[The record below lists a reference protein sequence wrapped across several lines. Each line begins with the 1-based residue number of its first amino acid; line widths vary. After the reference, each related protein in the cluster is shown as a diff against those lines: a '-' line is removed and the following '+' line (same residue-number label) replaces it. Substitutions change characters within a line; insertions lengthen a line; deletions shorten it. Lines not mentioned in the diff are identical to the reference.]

1 LRIAHRARRR
11 FLKTLAVLAVIGALG
26 TWMFLRVGEW
36 LVVEDPLVPSGAAV
50 VLSGGMPMRARE
62 AAEIY
67 RGKFAP
73 EVWVTDP
80 NDASSEL
87 QELGIHFLGETF
99 YNQRVLI
106 QLGVPVESIRVIEPK
121 IYNTEDEV
129 RAIAKTARDTGVH
142 RVIIVTSKAH
152 TRRVHTIWHKLVGDD
167 PALIVRYAREDGYDG
182 AHWWRRTSDALDVSR
197 EVFGLLNAWAGF
209 PLRHGER

>member
-1 LRIAHRARRR
+1 
-11 FLKTLAVLAVIGALG
+11 
-26 TWMFLRVGEW
+26 
-36 LVVEDPLVPSGAAV
+36 
-50 VLSGGMPMRARE
+50 MRARE

-67 RGKFAP
+67 RGKIAP

-80 NDASSEL
+80 NDVSSEL

-106 QLGVPVESIRVIEPK
+106 QLGVPIEAIRVIEPK

-129 RAIAKTARDTGVH
+129 RAIAKTAREAGIH

-167 PALIVRYAREDGYDG
+167 PALIVRYAREDTYDG

-209 PLRHGER
+209 PLHHGAR